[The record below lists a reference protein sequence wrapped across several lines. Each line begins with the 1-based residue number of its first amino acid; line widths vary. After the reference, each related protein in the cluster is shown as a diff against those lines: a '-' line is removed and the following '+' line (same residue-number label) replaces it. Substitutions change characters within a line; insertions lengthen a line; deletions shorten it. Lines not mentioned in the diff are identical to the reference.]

1 MLIALQKDAKY
12 HSSDLFYP
20 RPEKYQ
26 RVTSDN
32 INKFVLGLQSIAQDQ
47 ETISMWEPQLRINY
61 KDYKLKNTSLLEEQV
76 RDLISNISPKSLMQI
91 EGTEAQSKCGK

>member
-1 MLIALQKDAKY
+1 
-12 HSSDLFYP
+12 
-20 RPEKYQ
+20 
-26 RVTSDN
+26 
-32 INKFVLGLQSIAQDQ
+32 
-47 ETISMWEPQLRINY
+47 MWEPQLRINY